1 LHGGTTTNNGPLG
14 ALPESGAAL
23 WVRRSLIAMAN
34 KKWADLTPAQ
44 KTVIL
49 TLASIELSLTATA
62 AADLA
67 RRPAAQVHGR
77 KGLWALALFVQPV
90 GPVAYL
96 WTHRR

>member
-1 LHGGTTTNNGPLG
+1 
-14 ALPESGAAL
+14 
-23 WVRRSLIAMAN
+23 MAT
-34 KKWADLTPAQ
+34 KKWAELTSAQ

-49 TLASIELSLTATA
+49 TVASIEMSLTATA
-62 AADLA
+62 AVDLV
-67 RRPAAQVHGR
+67 RRPASQVHGR